1 MPRVFSTSRTGIALF
16 VVIVAGA
23 WAQYPQQPS
32 FPAPAYPAQTSPAS
46 QAQYPQG
53 TYPQSGYPQGSQ
65 QYPPYAGTQNQQPQ
79 ADAAEDQ
86 AEDMRRGV
94 ARVSIV
100 EGDVN
105 VKRGDAGGEIVAAV
119 MNAPLTTQDRLQ
131 TGQGARAEVQFD
143 YGNIVRVGPGTDL
156 GMSDLEYHRY
166 RLQLA
171 AGTMIYRVL
180 RNADAQAEIDTPSI
194 AARPAREGEY
204 RISVFDDGTTQ
215 ITVRSGELEISGP
228 RGSERIGAGR
238 TVLVRGDPSD
248 PEFQP
253 TYELARDQLDS
264 WSEDRDRQLLAS
276 QSYRYVSPDIEGAED
291 LDRYGTWVPSE
302 YGTVWAPRTVDA
314 GWAPYSNGHWV
325 WEPYYGWSWVDY
337 APWGWAPYHYGRWF
351 WNGGHG
357 WCWWAGPVYGRHLW
371 RPALVG
377 FFGIGG
383 VGVSVGL
390 GGFGGLGWVAL
401 APFEAFHPWWGRGF
415 YGGRGY
421 YGGYRNVSIINVYH
435 NARIHGGAI
444 TSVYGGFGG
453 AHQRFGRASVAQLR
467 SASLVHG
474 RVPVTPTRASYEFGR
489 GFGSANSRFAAAE
502 RRNFYQPQRSSQ
514 AGRAEFGQAQMR
526 AQQNAR
532 FGFSGSRSAGGA
544 GAQNRAETNGAYV
557 SRFGQ
562 SSRGT
567 QQGTRQGTQQGWQR
581 FGAPGPANG
590 FMEEAPRNAGG
601 GERSGW
607 HQFGAPA
614 PQPSGGTVQHQPFS
628 SGGSDRFSGYSGRSS
643 SSTSNGSYRAPS
655 YHYSAPQRQE
665 YRSGGMSSGGYS
677 HPSSESSH
685 AGSGGSYR
693 SSGGA
698 YHGGGSSSHGGGGSG
713 HHGR

>member
-1 MPRVFSTSRTGIALF
+1 MRRRLLPVSRTVVAVFCAIAG
-16 VVIVAGA
+16 GA
-23 WAQYPQQPS
+23 CAQYPQQPS

-46 QAQYPQG
+46 QTQ
-53 TYPQSGYPQGSQ
+53 YPQSGSSSESQ
-65 QYPPYAGTQNQQPQ
+65 QYPPYAGAQN
-79 ADAAEDQ
+79 DAAAAQDQ

-94 ARVSIV
+94 ARISIV
-100 EGDVN
+100 QGDVN

-143 YGNIVRVGPGTDL
+143 YGNIVRVGQGTDL
-156 GMSDLEYHRY
+156 GMSDLKYHRY

-180 RNADAQAEIDTPSI
+180 RNVDAQAEIDTPSI
-194 AARPAREGEY
+194 AAKPTREGEY

-291 LDRYGTWVPSE
+291 LDRYGTWVPSQ
-302 YGTVWAPRTVDA
+302 YGTVWAPRAVDSR
-314 GWAPYSNGHWV
+314 WAPYSNGHWV

-383 VGVSVGL
+383 VSVSVGV

-401 APFEAFHPWWGRGF
+401 APFEAFHPWWGHGF

-421 YGGYRNVSIINVYH
+421 SGGYRNVNVINVYH

-453 AHQRFGRASVAQLR
+453 AHQRFGRASVAQLH

-474 RVPVTPTRASYEFGR
+474 RVPVTPTRASYEYGR
-489 GFGSANSRFAAAE
+489 GLGSANTRFATAE
-502 RRNFYQPQRSSQ
+502 RRNFYQPQGSPQ
-514 AGRAEFGQAQMR
+514 AGRAEFGQTTMR
-526 AQQNAR
+526 AQQNVR
-532 FGFSGSRSAGGA
+532 FGSNSSRSAGGA
-544 GAQNRAETNGAYV
+544 GSQNRAETNGAYV

-562 SSRGT
+562 SSRGA
-567 QQGTRQGTQQGWQR
+567 QQGWQR

-590 FMEEAPRNAGG
+590 FMQEAPSNGG
-601 GERSGW
+601 GSERSGW
-607 HQFGAPA
+607 HQFGAPVQ
-614 PQPSGGTVQHQPFS
+614 QPSGGTVERQSFS
-628 SGGSDRFSGYSGRSS
+628 SGGGSNRFSGYAGPSS
-643 SSTSNGSYRAPS
+643 SSTSNGSYRAPA
-655 YHYSAPQRQE
+655 YHYSAPQRQG
-665 YRSGGMSSGGYS
+665 YRNGGASSGGYS
-677 HPSSESSH
+677 RRGSESSH
-685 AGSGGSYR
+685 ASGGGSYR
-693 SSGGA
+693 GS
-698 YHGGGSSSHGGGGSG
+698 GGGSYHGGGGGSG
-713 HHGR
+713 HAGGGSGGHHGR